1 MAIILAIILIL
12 ALILLFICASTVS
25 YTLSSFIWP
34 GNKSSTTM
42 EIDNNNTC
50 DDDTDY
56 HFDQKIA
63 DKYDGIYKPLYD
75 PETYDG
81 IHDPEVISVLK
92 DCDEV
97 CSRSPI
103 KKEYLR

>member
-12 ALILLFICASTVS
+12 ALILLFMCASTVS

-63 DKYDGIYKPLYD
+63 DKYAGIYD
-75 PETYDG
+75 PDVLE
-81 IHDPEVISVLK
+81 VLK